1 MDLLVEMR
9 AVRKSFGNIQA
20 LRGLD
25 FTLKRGEIVGLLG
38 DNGAGKSTLIKI
50 LSGLYRPDSGSF
62 KYGGRPVD
70 FSRFNVRSAR
80 RMGIE
85 TVYQDRALGE
95 RQPLWRNLFMGRHLK
110 NRWGLIDVKKERAV
124 AASMIAELGLKGAGI
139 APDTPAGVLSG
150 GERQGLAIGRAMYFN
165 ADVVIMD
172 EPTTALALSEVD
184 RVLAFIASVRDQ
196 GRSVIFIT
204 HSIDHV
210 WEVADRFVVLSHGR
224 VFGEWLRG
232 ALTLEGLLTRLR
244 EASK

>member
-1 MDLLVEMR
+1 MEMR
-9 AVRKSFGNIQA
+9 GIYKTFGSVRA

-25 FTLKRGEIVGLLG
+25 FHLKRGEIVGLLG

-50 LSGLYRPDSGSF
+50 LSGFYRPDTGSF
-62 KYGGRPVD
+62 AYDGKTVD
-70 FSRFNVRSAR
+70 FSRFDVRSAR

-110 NRWGLIDVKKERAV
+110 NRWGLIDVKQERAT
-124 AASMIAELGLKGAGI
+124 AAELIGQLGLKGAGI
-139 APDTPAGVLSG
+139 SPDTPAGVLSG
-150 GERQGLAIGRAMYFN
+150 GERQGLAIGRAMYFD

-184 RVLAFIASVRDQ
+184 RVLDFIKGVRAQ
-196 GRSVIFIT
+196 GRSVVFIT

-210 WEVADRFVVLSHGR
+210 WEVADRFVLLSRGR
-224 VFGEWLRG
+224 LFGDWIRS
-232 ALTLEGLLTRLR
+232 ALTLEGLLTHLR
-244 EASK
+244 EASR